1 MNLLLVLLQNEFPVE
16 IVREESYLSLL
27 MKGGWI
33 LLPLFALLL
42 LAVAIM
48 IERWLVIGKA
58 KSKDNLWL
66 NRILELVSEGKISKA
81 KLLCNEIQHSSAK
94 VVATGLDSAETNSM
108 EEIQENMQLEGRQE
122 TSRLEIGL
130 NYLGITASIA
140 PMLGFLGTIFGVI
153 NIFYHISVTNDL
165 SIATIS
171 DGLYQKMICSG
182 MGLFV
187 GIIAYTAYYLLN
199 GKIDSIIG
207 RVEKDSNEVLKTLR
221 KYKKQ
226 PIES

>member
-1 MNLLLVLLQNEFPVE
+1 MSLLLVLLQNEFPVE
-16 IVREESYLSLL
+16 IVREESYFSLL

-48 IERWLVIGKA
+48 IERWLVISKA

-66 NRILELVSEGKISKA
+66 NHIFELISEGKISKA
-81 KLLCNEIQHSSAK
+81 KLLCSEIQHASAK
-94 VVATGLDSAETNSM
+94 VIATGLDAADTNSI

-122 TSRLEIGL
+122 ASRLETGL

-182 MGLFV
+182 VGLFV
-187 GIIAYTAYYLLN
+187 GIIAYTGYYILN
-199 GKIDSIIG
+199 GKIDVIVS

-226 PIES
+226 PVEL